1 MQFNCHRCQFLLSV
15 PDQARQVGGTFICPR
30 CTTPNVLAAAAVPVA
45 FAPTAKPVKPAKS
58 TDYRKWIVIGL
69 GAVLFTIA
77 DSTPAAGITIGVG
90 LIGWSIASFKRGVR
104 SLLALIYPT
113 LKSSVPAAIGTLC
126 FGLLLIGTAI
136 NSLVQRAVQRQAAE
150 QAERDAQV
158 RRDREA
164 AEKLAEE
171 QRMAAEAA
179 ARDVRLRAEAG
190 PVSAA
195 FNKSLEDVQ
204 ASIAASDW
212 QQALTQLDALA
223 PQADSF
229 KALTPLPMEYQGVLE
244 RYTKMRAQ
252 VSPLAPLAARLANAR
267 ELSAR
272 ANQLTSGTKDGETW
286 SQAKSLW
293 IEALQDV
300 EAVESSDPSVRSLVS
315 DDLLALRR
323 SIEASLKKASRYAD
337 PYERKLAELAALK
350 VVCGDAPVGCGG
362 GWDGECIGAKSA
374 FKQIAHD
381 PSSVD
386 VENCSAPVLTKKH
399 CWVSECTVR
408 AKNAFGAKIAKTHT
422 FSFSTLGVEV
432 VE

>member
-1 MQFNCHRCQFLLSV
+1 M
-15 PDQARQVGGTFICPR
+15 I
-30 CTTPNVLAAAAVPVA
+30 AAAAVPVA
-45 FAPTAKPVKPAKS
+45 IAAAAKPAKS
-58 TDYRKWIVIGL
+58 TDYRKWLLIGL
-69 GAVLFTIA
+69 GAVLFTVA
-77 DSTPAAGITIGVG
+77 DSTPAAGIALGIS

-104 SLLALIYPT
+104 SLLALFYPA
-113 LKSSVPAAIGTLC
+113 LKNSLPAAIGTLC
-126 FGLLLIGTAI
+126 FGVLLIGGAI
-136 NSLVQRAVQRQAAE
+136 NSLVERAAQREAAE
-150 QAERDAQV
+150 QAERNAQE

-171 QRMAAEAA
+171 QRIAAEAV
-179 ARDVRLRAEAG
+179 ARDIRLRAEAG

-195 FNKSLEDVQ
+195 FNKSLDDAQ
-204 ASIAASDW
+204 SSIAASEW
-212 QQALTQLDALA
+212 QQAQKQLDDLA

-229 KALTPLPMEYQGVLE
+229 KALTPTPPEYHGVLE
-244 RYTKMRAQ
+244 RYATMHSK

-267 ELSAR
+267 NLSAR
-272 ANQLTSGTKDGETW
+272 ANELTSGTKDGETW

-293 IEALQDV
+293 LEALQDV
-300 EAVESSDPSVRSLVS
+300 EVVESSDPSVRSQLS
-315 DDLLALRR
+315 DELPALRR
-323 SIEASLKKASRYAD
+323 SIDVSLKKARRYAD
-337 PYERKLAELAALK
+337 PYERELAELAALK

-381 PSSVD
+381 PDSVD

-422 FSFSTLGVEV
+422 FRFSTLGVEV

>member
-15 PDQARQVGGTFICPR
+15 PDQARQHGGTFICPR
-30 CTTPNVLAAAAVPVA
+30 CTTPNMLAAAAVPVA
-45 FAPTAKPVKPAKS
+45 FAATSKPAKP
-58 TDYRKWIVIGL
+58 TDYRKWILIVL
-69 GAVLFTIA
+69 GVVLFTVA
-77 DSTPAAGITIGVG
+77 DGTPAAGIVLGIA
-90 LIGWSIASFKRGVR
+90 LIGWSIASVTRGFR
-104 SLLALIYPT
+104 SLPALIYPAV
-113 LKSSVPAAIGTLC
+113 KGSMPAAIGTLG
-126 FGLLLIGTAI
+126 FGVLLIAVAI
-136 NSLVQRAVQRQAAE
+136 NSLVERATQREAAE
-150 QAERDAQV
+150 RAEKNAQEH
-158 RRDREA
+158 RDREA
-164 AEKLAEE
+164 AEKLVEE
-171 QRMAAEAA
+171 QRIAAEAA
-179 ARDVRLRAEAG
+179 ARDVRLRADAG
-190 PVSAA
+190 SVSAA
-195 FNKSLEDVQ
+195 FNKSLDDIQ
-204 ASIAASDW
+204 TSIAASEW
-212 QQALTQLDALA
+212 QSAQKQLEAIA

-229 KALTPLPMEYQGVLE
+229 KALSPTPAEYHGVLA
-244 RYTKMRAQ
+244 RYAKMQAQ
-252 VSPLAPLAARLANAR
+252 VSPLAPLAAKLANAR

-293 IEALQDV
+293 LEALQEV
-300 EAVESSDPSVRSLVS
+300 EGVESSDPSVRSRVS
-315 DDLLALRR
+315 DELPALRR

-381 PSSVD
+381 PGSVD
-386 VENCSAPVLTKKH
+386 VENCSAPVLSKKH

-432 VE
+432 IE